1 MGLSG
6 WFDILIANI
15 LIRDYYITN
24 FLNLSNK
31 TLMIVSIDNPHHAS
45 LPGSRERFTVH
56 SFSPDSLVHWSS
68 YYVDKGIPANDCS
81 DGGGCSDG
89 LHK

>member
-45 LPGSRERFTVH
+45 LLGSRERFTLH
-56 SFSPDSLVHWSS
+56 SFSQDSLVHWSS
-68 YYVDKGIPANDCS
+68 YYVDEAIPANDCR
-81 DGGGCSDG
+81 DGGGCSGG

>member
-1 MGLSG
+1 MGGLT
-6 WFDILIANI
+6 FYCKHFNQRLLHA
-15 LIRDYYITN
+15 ITN

-45 LPGSRERFTVH
+45 LLGSRERFILH
-56 SFSPDSLVHWSS
+56 SFSQDSLVHWSS
-68 YYVDKGIPANDCS
+68 YYVDKGIPANDCR
-81 DGGGCSDG
+81 DGGGCIGD

>member
-1 MGLSG
+1 MAGLT
-6 WFDILIANI
+6 FYCKHFNQILLHA
-15 LIRDYYITN
+15 ITN

-45 LPGSRERFTVH
+45 LLGSRERFKLH
-56 SFSPDSLVHWSS
+56 SFSQDSLVHWSS
-68 YYVDKGIPANDCS
+68 YYVDEAIPANDCR
-81 DGGGCSDG
+81 DGGGCSGG